1 MFGINSKKI
10 RMAAIWL
17 VFLFCVGAVVYGAWD
32 RRGRTFDAWETLR
45 AGEEDEVPAVDIG
58 RYGVRPGSDVLFWR
72 DTRRESMWDD
82 VVVDCAL
89 ARLNFGSYPTRV
101 FGDMRRF
108 RGEGYDYLILDS
120 GDYEMLRLF
129 LTFYDMDGDFA
140 ELAKDKEFVV
150 MKRIRQ
156 NE

>member
-1 MFGINSKKI
+1 MFGINSKKV

-32 RRGRTFDAWETLR
+32 RRGMTLDAWKILR
-45 AGEEDEVPAVDIG
+45 AGEEDEVSPVNLAG
-58 RYGVRPGSDVLFWR
+58 YGVMPCSDVLFWR

-82 VVVDCAL
+82 VVVDCVL

-108 RGEGYDYLILDS
+108 RKEDYDYLILDS

-140 ELAKDKEFVV
+140 ELAKDKEYVV
-150 MKRIRQ
+150 LKKTHGG
-156 NE
+156 E